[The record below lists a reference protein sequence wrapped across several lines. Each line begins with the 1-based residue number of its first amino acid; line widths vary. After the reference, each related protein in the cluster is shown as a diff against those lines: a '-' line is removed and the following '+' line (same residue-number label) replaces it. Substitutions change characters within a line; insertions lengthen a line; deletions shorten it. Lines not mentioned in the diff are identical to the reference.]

1 MSNLSKTV
9 PVMTIGL
16 DVGDTY
22 CHMCALDAGGEII
35 EEGRVRT
42 TPEALGRRFSSAGPM
57 RIALEVGQHSPWIS
71 RLLKKSGHEVIVANP
86 RKLRLIY
93 ENDRKNDRTDA
104 QYLARLA
111 RVDPRLLFPLQHRS
125 VQTQRDLEI
134 LKARDILVAT
144 RTRLI
149 NHVRGTVKVFGFRI
163 PKCSSGTFTPKV
175 TEHLPPEHQSA
186 VQPLL
191 EMTGSLT
198 VRIRSYDR
206 QIEQLCQRSY
216 PHTQL
221 LRQVTGVGPLTALTY
236 VLILEDPHRFRS
248 SRSVGSYL
256 GLTRRESRSGGHD
269 PELRITKA
277 GDGTLRRL
285 LVQSAQYVLGPFG
298 PDTDLR
304 RWGLELAA
312 RGRKNAKKRAVVAVA
327 RKLAVLLHRL
337 WVTGEMYE
345 PLREAAK
352 KSRARVPA
360 A

>member
-1 MSNLSKTV
+1 MADSIKTV

-16 DVGDTY
+16 DVGDTH
-22 CHMCALDAGGEII
+22 CQVCVLDAAGEVV

-42 TPEALGRRFSSAGPM
+42 TPEALERRFGSASSV

-71 RLLKKSGHEVIVANP
+71 RLLSESGHEVIVANA

-93 ENDRKNDRTDA
+93 DNDRKNDRVDA

-111 RVDPRLLFPLQHRS
+111 RLDPRLLSPVEHRGI
-125 VQTQRDLEI
+125 QTQRDLEL
-134 LKARDILVAT
+134 LKARDVLVAT

-149 NHVRGTVKVFGFRI
+149 NHVRGAVKVFGVRI
-163 PKCSSGTFTPKV
+163 PKCASGGFATKAGG
-175 TEHLPPEHQSA
+175 HLPREQLA
-186 VQPLL
+186 TMRPLL
-191 EMTGSLT
+191 DVIGSLNVT
-198 VRIRSYDR
+198 IRRHDKE
-206 QIEQLCQRSY
+206 IEQLCEQGY

-221 LRQVTGVGPLTALTY
+221 LRQVTGVGPVTALRY
-236 VLILEDPHRFRS
+236 VLTIEDPHRFRS
-248 SRSVGSYL
+248 SRSVGSYV
-256 GLTRRESRSGGHD
+256 GLTRRENRSGGHD

-277 GDGTLRRL
+277 GDRSLRRL
-285 LVQSAQYVLGPFG
+285 LVQSAQYILGPFG

-304 RWGLELAA
+304 RWGLVLAA

-337 WVTGEMYE
+337 WVTGEVYE
-345 PLREAAK
+345 PLRAAVK
-352 KSRARVPA
+352 NAGARVPA

>member
-1 MSNLSKTV
+1 MAELSTMV
-9 PVMTIGL
+9 PRMTIGM
-16 DVGDTY
+16 DIGDTY
-22 CHMCALDAGGEII
+22 CQVCALDARGEIV
-35 EEGRVRT
+35 EEGRVKT
-42 TPEALGRRFSSAGPM
+42 NPEALGQRFGSATPV

-71 RLLKKSGHEVIVANP
+71 RLLKDAGHEVIVANP

-93 ENDRKNDRTDA
+93 ENNRKSDRVDA

-111 RVDPRLLFPLQHRS
+111 RLDPRLLFPLPHRG
-125 VQTQRDLEI
+125 VQTQRDLQI
-134 LKARDILVAT
+134 LKARDLLVRS

-149 NHVRGTVKVFGFRI
+149 NHVRGTVKVFGLRI
-163 PKCSSGTFTPKV
+163 PKSSSGSFTTKAGG
-175 TEHLPPEHQSA
+175 HLPPEHHAA

-191 EMTGSLT
+191 DLIGSLT
-198 VRIRSYDR
+198 VSIRHYDR
-206 QIEQLCQRSY
+206 QIAQLCEQSY
-216 PHTQL
+216 PQTQL

-248 SRSVGSYL
+248 SRSVGSYV
-256 GLTRRESRSGGHD
+256 GLTRKESRSGAHD

-277 GDGTLRRL
+277 GDRTLRRL
-285 LVQSAQYVLGPFG
+285 LVQSAQYILGAFG

-304 RWGLELAA
+304 RWGLVLAA

-337 WVTGEMYE
+337 WITAEVYD
-345 PLREAAK
+345 PLRQAAK
-352 KSRARVPA
+352 KPRARVRA